1 MHNWGRV
8 PNWEKNLRKEQS
20 IKLWWDENG
29 WLCQNS
35 WGTTWGHHGLFRL
48 RYDYGLAEVFGIK
61 DDESLDSDSTIV
73 NPVYNSQLLECIF
86 KIINKISNWVLGR

>member
-1 MHNWGRV
+1 
-8 PNWEKNLRKEQS
+8 
-20 IKLWWDENG
+20 
-29 WLCQNS
+29 
-35 WGTTWGHHGLFRL
+35 L

-86 KIINKISNWVLGR
+86 KIINKISN